1 MISWGVCKQ
10 RKTGAVT
17 PHKSNETQPTS
28 FNPNW
33 KDAFVSLIIFGSL
46 FGKWLHNLGFLSF
59 TFNREETKFYT
70 VSCNFYKNNIYS
82 LLTLL
87 ICFRGDKR
95 TSLYTNSNKKLKDTF
110 SLPAHFSYSQEM
122 TNFSARVTNCERQW
136 NSYIRNWS
144 VIVSERIR
152 TKERHVETMRK
163 IPRPP
168 PQQNSP
174 LLSALNITANW
185 QGPVGRPQKTKGYA
199 FHFTLYTTLQG
210 WYLT

>member
-1 MISWGVCKQ
+1 MKRNRLHLI
-10 RKTGAVT
+10 RTEKT
-17 PHKSNETQPTS
+17 PS
-28 FNPNW
+28 FHW
-33 KDAFVSLIIFGSL
+33 LFSGVSLANGYIIWDFCHL
-46 FGKWLHNLGFLSF
+46 LS
-59 TFNREETKFYT
+59 TEKRQFYT